1 MRWVD
6 NSPTCALIGECKRH
20 FRVIR
25 QKYLLFAE
33 NGENNSCIIFSVV
46 ASVVVV
52 AIFPP
57 KARNLAQE
65 GLVKECLLFAKDGE
79 NNSCIIFSVVAA
91 VAVAILA
98 PKASNLAQEC
108 LVLSPELSI
117 HDTINEWVDSATQI
131 DQEPVRQVN
140 LSWYRRFSA
149 RGVHVIHNGDRKPA
163 AREAKQNCH

>member
-6 NSPTCALIGECKRH
+6 NSPTCALIGKCKRH

-46 ASVVVV
+46 A
-52 AIFPP
+52 
-57 KARNLAQE
+57 
-65 GLVKECLLFAKDGE
+65 
-79 NNSCIIFSVVAA
+79 A
-91 VAVAILA
+91 VAVAILT
-98 PKASNLAQEC
+98 PKASNLAQEG

-117 HDTINEWVDSATQI
+117 HDTINDWVDSATQI

-140 LSWYRRFSA
+140 LSWYR
-149 RGVHVIHNGDRKPA
+149 
-163 AREAKQNCH
+163 

>member
-1 MRWVD
+1 M
-6 NSPTCALIGECKRH
+6 
-20 FRVIR
+20 
-25 QKYLLFAE
+25 
-33 NGENNSCIIFSVV
+33 

-140 LSWYRRFSA
+140 LS
-149 RGVHVIHNGDRKPA
+149 
-163 AREAKQNCH
+163 

>member
-6 NSPTCALIGECKRH
+6 NSPTCALIGKCKRH

-46 ASVVVV
+46 AAVVV
-52 AIFPP
+52 AI
-57 KARNLAQE
+57 LA
-65 GLVKECLLFAKDGE
+65 
-79 NNSCIIFSVVAA
+79 S
-91 VAVAILA
+91 
-98 PKASNLAQEC
+98 KASNLAQED

-117 HDTINEWVDSATQI
+117 HDTINNWVDSATQI

-140 LSWYRRFSA
+140 LSWYCQFSA
-149 RGVHVIHNGDRKPA
+149 HGVQDIHNEDRKPA
-163 AREAKQNCH
+163 AREAKQNYY